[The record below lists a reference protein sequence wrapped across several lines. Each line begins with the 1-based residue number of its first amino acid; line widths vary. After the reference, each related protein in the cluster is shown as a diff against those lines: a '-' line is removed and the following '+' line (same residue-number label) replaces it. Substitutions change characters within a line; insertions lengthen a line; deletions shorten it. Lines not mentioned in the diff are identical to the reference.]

1 MAEGMINDNAGTSA
15 PATGQA
21 DTATGTVIPD
31 TSTATQTETA
41 DTAESAESAESTPS
55 WGSEYQTPEEMY
67 AELKKTKESYKNL
80 QSVWTKDHGKLLNQQ
95 KAATAPQQQRTNE
108 LDPVTQ
114 AVEQRLAPIQDKL
127 LLFEMQNSLSSLK
140 ESNPDTYDK
149 VAPQLQDILNENPS
163 LWGLENPLAIAY
175 EIGEGRLFKKDLP
188 DIIKNSKAQADKV
201 VASKQAVSG
210 DGAQRQSSPP
220 TSKQGTDDPADRIV
234 RAGRRGTSMFG

>member
-1 MAEGMINDNAGTSA
+1 MPDGMINDNAGISA

-21 DTATGTVIPD
+21 DTVTGTVVPS
-31 TSTATQTETA
+31 STDTQTTTTSDVT
-41 DTAESAESAESTPS
+41 DTKPS
-55 WGSEYQTPEEMY
+55 WASEYPTPEEMY

-95 KAATAPQQQRTNE
+95 KAATAPQQARANE
-108 LDPVTQ
+108 LDPVAQ

-127 LLFEMQNSLSSLK
+127 LLFEMQTSLSTLK

-149 VAPQLQDILNENPS
+149 VAPQLQEILDANPS
-163 LWGLENPLAIAY
+163 LWGLENPLAIAF
-175 EIGEGRLFKKDLP
+175 EIGEGRLFKRDLP
-188 DIIKNSKAQADKV
+188 EIIKNSKAQADKV
-201 VASKQAVSG
+201 IAGKQAVSG

-220 TSKQGTDDPADRIV
+220 TSTQGVDDPAERIV